1 MGESMLNVKDRD
13 LVIPGQLL
21 GENLYHDLNCFRE
34 NNHVYSSVEGMVRI
48 EGKRVKVIPST
59 GIYIPKE
66 DDVII
71 GVITNVLVDIFFV
84 DINSPYNCSMRG
96 EEVSKDA
103 MKKDLSRYL
112 KVGDII
118 TAKISEVNEVYSC
131 QLIRPWKIEGG
142 LIIDVNPKRV
152 PRVIGKRRS
161 MLNMIKEKTKSKIIV
176 GQNGKIWIKGGN
188 VDLAV
193 RIIKRIERYA
203 QTRGLTDKIAEIL
216 KKES

>member
-1 MGESMLNVKDRD
+1 VGESMLNVKDRD

>member
-1 MGESMLNVKDRD
+1 MLNVKDRD

-48 EGKRVKVIPST
+48 DNRRVRIIPST
-59 GIYIPKE
+59 GEYIPKE

-71 GVITNVLVDIFFV
+71 GVITDVLVGRFFV
-84 DINSPYNCSMRG
+84 NINSPYNCSMRS

-131 QLIRPWKIEGG
+131 QLIRPWRIEGG

-152 PRVIGKRRS
+152 PRVIGKRKS

-193 RIIKRIERYA
+193 RTIKRIERYA

-216 KKES
+216 ERES

>member
-1 MGESMLNVKDRD
+1 MLNVKDRD

>member
-1 MGESMLNVKDRD
+1 MLNVKDRD

-59 GIYIPKE
+59 GIYTPKE